1 MAASPARRRRGSR
14 RVRSLFG
21 LSVFLIMVL
30 VVRIAYLQMGS
41 GPKQALSK
49 VTSPYVDTSTIAAQ
63 RGGIWVN
70 LPNGQLA
77 PLVMGDTSGS
87 AVTYL
92 PGDVRD
98 QARLNQVEAYNAH
111 VLAPVLLPYLQEYWK
126 EHPDQKDTRGVQYRH
141 APTLADVEALLLAN
155 ERYNMPKSWKRTIN
169 AFNENNPM
177 LTTVPIDL
185 KDQQY
190 ISGQLDSLQGVSVE
204 PANRVIEMPY
214 AQALVGKSFMDNVVG
229 QMTLNPMDEGNS
241 KRFLADPSELNGP
254 HPGWGLQLYY
264 DKVLAGKPGERLVNT
279 DWQENTAESKVI
291 TPPQEGQDLILG
303 IDLGLQQVAQYEI
316 DHLLATLQSRG
327 SAAEKG
333 SIVVLN
339 PKNGQVLAMAEHN
352 PVEAP
357 GSGFLPVRDAEFP
370 GSTAKP
376 ATVAMGLMEGII
388 TPSTTLY
395 DPGEY
400 SSPRTGN
407 RPIKEWTGG
416 GSPTGETL
424 TPRSALSKSSNVF
437 MSMIGDRLLTYE
449 SQKLGTNDINQY
461 GRAAVSVLQRYENMF
476 GLGTMTGI
484 DIPNELQGKDVQAV
498 LDEGSLWTDASAAQ
512 KRFNARNFMTTG
524 FGQLVQFTPIQ
535 LAQYTAAIATGE
547 RLAPHVAAALQS
559 PGGTQRKP
567 IGPKVLNKIAVND
580 SYLALIRE
588 GMVGVTQPGGTAVSA
603 FVGTPYKVAA
613 KTGTAETGAAGDNSV
628 FIGFA
633 PADNPQVAVAVLIP
647 KAGTHGADAAPPARD
662 LFDVALHYKTPEQIL
677 GHGLVGL
684 TEAMG
689 EVQHL
694 PARAA
699 LQQPESA
706 TPTTPSTG
714 ALLPTPAQPVQ
725 PRTAPRQQV
734 EPHQQAAEQRPPRQS
749 SASPPVRPVHPYP
762 IQQPQTQQQQAQQ
775 PPRAPRQT
783 TPQQVVPQQSMP
795 QQQNAPPQTGGNG
808 AVTQQESGRP

>member
-1 MAASPARRRRGSR
+1 MATSSARRRRGSR
-14 RVRSLFG
+14 RVRGLFG

-41 GPKQALSK
+41 GPKQALSE
-49 VTSPYVDTSTIAAQ
+49 VTSPYVSTSTIAAQ

-92 PGDVRD
+92 PGEVLD
-98 QARLNQVEAYNAH
+98 QARLHQVEAYNAH
-111 VLAPVLLPYLQEYWK
+111 LLAPVLLPYLQKYWK
-126 EHPDQKDTRGVQYRH
+126 EHSDQKDTRGVLYRRP
-141 APTLADVEALLLAN
+141 PTLADVEALLLAN

-190 ISGQLDSLQGVSVE
+190 ISGQLDNLQGVSVE

-214 AQALVGKSFMDNVVG
+214 AQTLVGKSFMDNVVG
-229 QMTLNPMDEGNS
+229 QMTLNPMDKGDSN
-241 KRFLADPSELNGP
+241 KRFLADPNELNGP

-264 DKVLAGKPGERLVNT
+264 DKVLAGKPGERLVTT

-327 SAAEKG
+327 SAARQG

-352 PVEAP
+352 PLEAP
-357 GSGFLPVRDAEFP
+357 ASGFLPVQDAEFP

-388 TPSTTLY
+388 TPNTTLY

-416 GSPTGETL
+416 GSPTGQTL

-449 SQKLGTNDINQY
+449 SQKLGTSDINQY

-476 GLGTMTGI
+476 GLGAVTGI
-484 DIPNELQGKDVQAV
+484 DIPNERKGKDVRAV

-512 KRFNARNFMTTG
+512 KQFNARNFMTTG

-547 RLAPHVAAALQS
+547 RLAPHVAAALQP
-559 PGGTQRKP
+559 PGGTHRTA
-567 IGPKVLNKIAVND
+567 IAPKVLNKIAVND

-633 PADNPQVAVAVLIP
+633 PADNPQVVVAVLVP

-689 EVQHL
+689 EVQQL
-694 PARAA
+694 PTRAT

-706 TPTTPSTG
+706 TPPASSTDTTPSS
-714 ALLPTPAQPVQ
+714 PAQPVQ
-725 PRTAPRQQV
+725 PRTTPRQQAV
-734 EPHQQAAEQRPPRQS
+734 PQQQALEQRPPRQPS
-749 SASPPVRPVHPYP
+749 VSPPVRQV
-762 IQQPQTQQQQAQQ
+762 QQHQAQQQQ
-775 PPRAPRQT
+775 T
-783 TPQQVVPQQSMP
+783 MPQQTVPQQAVP
-795 QQQNAPPQTGGNG
+795 QQQTVSQQQNVPPQAGGNG
-808 AVTQQESGRP
+808 AP